1 MMTVQCSNGADKE
14 TVGVTPT
21 KKERTTS
28 DCSSTCSHLS
38 RYTTLSDSLRPPSRL
53 RWGISRSDIQ
63 EGFEFAN
70 RKFCLIR
77 MIGSG
82 SYGHIWLGQNKVS
95 GNEVAVKIEHHRRSN
110 QLPQEQKIYQ
120 ILRAGVGASGFPQ
133 LLFYGESEIVNI
145 LVMELLGCTIEDLFN
160 RCNRKFSLKTILML
174 FDQMLARVEYVHS
187 KGFVHRDIKP
197 ENIAMGLK
205 RNQRKAHLID
215 FGCAKFYWQSQ
226 KTRQHIP
233 FKTGKLGLRGSA
245 RFCSNNAHL
254 GNELS
259 RRDDMISLGYTIA
272 YLLRNPLP
280 WQKSNDQSG
289 RTNHKG
295 YYYDRIA
302 AVKL

>member
-1 MMTVQCSNGADKE
+1 M
-14 TVGVTPT
+14 
-21 KKERTTS
+21 
-28 DCSSTCSHLS
+28 
-38 RYTTLSDSLRPPSRL
+38 
-53 RWGISRSDIQ
+53 
-63 EGFEFAN
+63 
-70 RKFCLIR
+70 LIR

-120 ILRAGVGASGFPQ
+120 ILRAGIGASGFPQ

-160 RCNRKFSLKTILML
+160 RCNRRFSLKTVLMI
-174 FDQMLARVEYVHS
+174 FDQLLTRVEYVHS
-187 KGFVHRDIKP
+187 KGFLHRDIKP

-233 FKTGKLGLRGSA
+233 FKTGKIGLRGSA

-280 WQKSNDQSG
+280 WQKSSDQND

-295 YYYDRIA
+295 FYYDRIA
-302 AVKL
+302 AVKLQYSGRRLFEGFPPEFGDYMTYCEKLRFEEQPDYMHWREKFRTLFKICNYKWDFKFDWIK